1 MWNLQYTLFHR
12 DTRIEIIDVSRI
24 WYDVEDH
31 FFALGDIFSG
41 AELCGEFEDVGKEG
55 GVGGARERDS
65 S

>member
-1 MWNLQYTLFHR
+1 MER
-12 DTRIEIIDVSRI
+12 IDVTRI

-41 AELCGEFEDVGKEG
+41 AELRGELEHVGKEG
-55 GVGGARERDS
+55 EGGERGS